1 MSPGENATLR
11 IDGGRAWPKPL
22 GILGLLALLALA
34 LPAAPASAQIPT
46 APCPLPPQPC
56 ITPPQIDPGRPRW
69 QGHTLA
75 LASNA
80 AIGGVAAGVVRAAR
94 GESFWAGFTRGAAG
108 GGIVYLGKFIG
119 THDLPAI
126 GLVGRQTAA
135 LGATITRSAMSG
147 GGTFEHL
154 TFPLGPIKIHRA
166 SAGTRLTIDL
176 PTVVGTIYG
185 LTRSGARFDPGRSL
199 ATGAVVFEVDSIH
212 SRESGWLSL
221 GRTIGGTIFH
231 RPPPHYLVSTR
242 EIMAHELVHVIQHDF
257 AMIAFSA
264 PFESWLA
271 DRLPAP
277 LARPLRHLDLGS
289 HAALQALPGAL
300 GVNRRKTPWE
310 REAYFLVP
318 NK

>member
-1 MSPGENATLR
+1 MLCRS
-11 IDGGRAWPKPL
+11 L
-22 GILGLLALLALA
+22 GPLALLALVI
-34 LPAAPASAQIPT
+34 PTPPVSAQILT
-46 APCPLPPQPC
+46 APCSLPPQPC
-56 ITPPQIDPGRPRW
+56 ITPPPIDPGRPRW

-80 AIGGVAAGVVRAAR
+80 ALGGVAAGVVRAAR
-94 GESFWAGFTRGAAG
+94 GESFWTGFTRGAAG

-147 GGTFEHL
+147 GGAFDHL
-154 TFPLGPIKIHRA
+154 TFPFGPVKIHRD

-176 PTVVGTIYG
+176 PTVIGTIHG

-212 SRESGWLSL
+212 SRESGWLAL

-231 RPPPHYLVSTR
+231 RSPPHYRVSSG

-257 AMIAFSA
+257 ATITLSV

-271 DRLPAP
+271 DRLPTP

-289 HAALQALPGAL
+289 HMMLQALPGAL
-300 GVNRRKTPWE
+300 GVDRRKTPWE

-318 NK
+318 ERRNPW